1 MVSGQFTASSSTMFL
16 ASKHRYILYLVLLL
30 TAVLGVLVLICPPAL
45 FPDPSWGFQ
54 VMRCMQQ
61 GGGFNI
67 ATTPN
72 PGDITKNI
80 SAFLTWWSP
89 GQYLLPY
96 GFVKLLGLNGGHAA
110 SATIVFCDL
119 LGILGFYT
127 FFKKIGFS
135 KQVSALSI
143 GFIACQQF
151 FFIPYV
157 FYNGGETLLFGFLG
171 WFLYGC
177 FSFIKADYK
186 LIGFVLLSGW
196 IGFFCKSAFLWMYAA
211 GMLCL
216 WVNLSAQSK
225 ELKTWLLNGLSIGVP
240 AIVSLLTIYKLFLS
254 RGSNPATASK
264 GLHFTTEAFGFPL
277 ASPLL
282 AGFSFDDVLHG
293 LIYHAD
299 KPLLSN
305 AQATFVLILLALI
318 SIAVF
323 IAIIRFIPQPRYKLV
338 VSAFYG
344 VSCLFFFSVFLQ
356 QLDISYEGRHF
367 RIVGLLFIPGVLYFF
382 TQFGPFFKVAFLILW
397 GFIAFTSLR
406 YFTANYKYNVK
417 VSAHGPTGFSQLFAD
432 QPAMD
437 YLQLLD
443 KQHHNDAL
451 FVFTSAD
458 LGLEIIHNRMITL
471 DAPDDN
477 GNQNYAA
484 NNEHNGYAGP
494 LYILLPACY
503 ITNGNAHLV
512 EQAFP
517 AYQHFEVKQ
526 LSKNYVVVSGLK

>member
-1 MVSGQFTASSSTMFL
+1 MFL
-16 ASKHRYILYLVLLL
+16 ISKPRLLL
-30 TAVLGVLVLICPPAL
+30 YPAVMLIAILGVLIVICPPAL

-61 GGGFNI
+61 GGGFNL

-72 PGDITKNI
+72 PADISKNVTV
-80 SAFLTWWSP
+80 FLTWWSP

-110 SATIVFCDL
+110 GVTIIFCDL

-127 FFKKIGFS
+127 FFKKVGFS
-135 KQVSALSI
+135 KQVAALSI
-143 GFIACQQF
+143 AFIACQQF

-177 FSFIKADYK
+177 FCFNKIDYK

-196 IGFFCKSAFLWMYAA
+196 VGFFCKSAFLWMYAA

-216 WVNLSAQSK
+216 WVNLSAGGRP
-225 ELKTWLLNGLSIGVP
+225 LKTWLINGLSIGVP
-240 AIVSLLTIYKLFLS
+240 AAVSLLTIYKLFLS
-254 RGSNPATASK
+254 KGSNPATASK

-282 AGFSFDDVLHG
+282 SGFSFDDMLHG

-299 KPLLSN
+299 KPLLSA
-305 AQATFVLILLALI
+305 AQSIFVLIALALI
-318 SIAVF
+318 SMAVF
-323 IAIIRFIPQPRYKLV
+323 IAILRLIQQPQYKLV
-338 VSAFYG
+338 VAAFYG
-344 VSCLFFFSVFLQ
+344 VSCLFFFSVFLR

-382 TQFGPFFKVAFLILW
+382 TQFRPAFKVIFLILW
-397 GFIAFTSLR
+397 GFIGFTSLR
-406 YFTANYKYNVK
+406 YFIGNYKYNVK

-432 QPAMD
+432 QQAMD

-443 KQHHNDAL
+443 GQHHNDAV

-458 LGLEIIHNRMITL
+458 LGLEIMHNRMITL

-477 GNQNYAA
+477 GNQTYVAD
-484 NNEHNGYAGP
+484 NEHDGYAGP
-494 LYILLPACY
+494 LYILLPAYY
-503 ITNGNAHLV
+503 ITNGNALLV

-517 AYQHFEVKQ
+517 AYRHFEIKQ